1 MTEPAGA
8 APTIA
13 DFDPTLRVKRKAYHE
28 RLQELQLELLHLQV
42 RMRDDEN
49 AAAAIVF
56 EGVDA
61 AGKGGTIARLAGHL
75 DPRGVRVHGIG
86 APTSLELLGHY
97 LQRFHAR
104 MPRRGR
110 IAVFDRSWYGRV
122 LVERVEGFTQRSD
135 WERGYREIN
144 EFERQYHDGGTV
156 IIKFWM
162 HISSEEQLRRFEQRG
177 ADPFKRYKLTP
188 DDWRN
193 RDAWDLYVHAADE
206 MFERT
211 HTDIAPWVLVSA
223 EQKRY
228 ARLVVLSTVVDRLRE
243 AFG

>member
-1 MTEPAGA
+1 MSNENSR
-8 APTIA
+8 APRIE
-13 DFDPTLRVKRKAYHE
+13 DFDPTLRVKRRPYHD
-28 RLQELQLELLHLQV
+28 RLQELQLELLRLQV
-42 RMRDDEN
+42 RMRDEEN

-61 AGKGGTIARLAGHL
+61 GGKGGTIARLAGHL
-75 DPRGVRVHGIG
+75 DPRGVRVHATGP
-86 APTSLELLGHY
+86 PTSLELLGHY
-97 LQRFHAR
+97 LQRFHSR

-110 IAVFDRSWYGRV
+110 IAVFDRSWYGRL
-122 LVERVEGFTQRSD
+122 LVERVEGLTPRED
-135 WERGYREIN
+135 WERGYREIR
-144 EFERQYHDGGTV
+144 EYERLYHDGGTV
-156 IIKFWM
+156 IVKFWM
-162 HISSEEQLRRFEQRG
+162 HVSKEEQLRRFQERG
-177 ADPFKRYKLTP
+177 SDPFKRYKLTE

-193 RDAWDLYVHAADE
+193 RERWDDYLRAADE

-211 HTDIAPWVLVSA
+211 HTEIAPWVLVSA

>member
-1 MTEPAGA
+1 MSQENSR
-8 APTIA
+8 APQIA
-13 DFDPTLRVKRKAYHE
+13 DFDPTLRVKRKPYHE
-28 RLQELQLELLHLQV
+28 RLQELQLELLHLLV

-49 AAAAIVF
+49 AAAVIVV

-61 AGKGGTIARLAGHL
+61 GGKGGTIARLAGHL

-122 LVERVEGFTQRSD
+122 LVERVEGLTPRSD
-135 WERGYREIN
+135 WERGYREIC
-144 EFERQYHDGGTV
+144 EFERQYHDSGTV

-162 HISSEEQLRRFEQRG
+162 HISKEEQLRRFEQRG
-177 ADPFKRYKLTP
+177 SDPFKRYKLTA

-193 RDAWDLYVHAADE
+193 REAWDLYMHAADE

-211 HTDIAPWVLVSA
+211 HTEVAPWVLVSA

-228 ARLVVLSTVVDRLRE
+228 ARLVVLSTVVERLRE

>member
-1 MTEPAGA
+1 MSNENSR
-8 APTIA
+8 APRIE
-13 DFDPTLRVKRKAYHE
+13 DFDPTLRVKRRPYHD
-28 RLQELQLELLHLQV
+28 RLQELQLELLRLQV
-42 RMRDDEN
+42 RMRDEEN

-61 AGKGGTIARLAGHL
+61 GGKGGTIARLAGHL
-75 DPRGVRVHGIG
+75 DPRGVRVHATGP
-86 APTSLELLGHY
+86 PTSLELLGHY
-97 LQRFHAR
+97 LQRFHSR

-110 IAVFDRSWYGRV
+110 IAVFDRSWYGRL
-122 LVERVEGFTQRSD
+122 LVERGS
-135 WERGYREIN
+135 
-144 EFERQYHDGGTV
+144 
-156 IIKFWM
+156 
-162 HISSEEQLRRFEQRG
+162 
-177 ADPFKRYKLTP
+177 DPFKRYKLTE

-193 RDAWDLYVHAADE
+193 RERWDDYLRAADE